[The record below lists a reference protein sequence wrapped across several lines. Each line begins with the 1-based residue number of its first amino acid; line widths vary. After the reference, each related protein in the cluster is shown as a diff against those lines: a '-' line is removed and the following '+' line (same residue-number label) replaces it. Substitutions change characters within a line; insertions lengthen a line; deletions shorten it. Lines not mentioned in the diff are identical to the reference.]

1 MLQYTLTEQR
11 RRRRRLCPSALCVK
25 KYCAAAA
32 GAACSTRLAQRR
44 RVAICLDVYPHY
56 TRRWGRR
63 RRASVANESTVTC
76 MTRHVKVAGR
86 LGSRKYRFMIVSDN
100 SGKRF

>member
-32 GAACSTRLAQRR
+32 AGAAGAACSTRLAQRR
-44 RVAICLDVYPHY
+44 RVAIRLDVYPHY
-56 TRRWGRR
+56 TRRWGAAEARER
-63 RRASVANESTVTC
+63 SQREHCYVYDATC
-76 MTRHVKVAGR
+76 QSGGEV
-86 LGSRKYRFMIVSDN
+86 RFEKI
-100 SGKRF
+100 